1 MAGMWSQVKKSDSRS
16 RGPGWAETDL
26 IFLGENSVILLPPLQ
41 HLLSVRLT
49 HFTLATENLSPKIL
63 QQFQVYV
70 RFEKLN

>member
-1 MAGMWSQVKKSDSRS
+1 M
-16 RGPGWAETDL
+16 
-26 IFLGENSVILLPPLQ
+26 FLGENSVILLPPLQ
-41 HLLSVRLT
+41 HLLSVWLT